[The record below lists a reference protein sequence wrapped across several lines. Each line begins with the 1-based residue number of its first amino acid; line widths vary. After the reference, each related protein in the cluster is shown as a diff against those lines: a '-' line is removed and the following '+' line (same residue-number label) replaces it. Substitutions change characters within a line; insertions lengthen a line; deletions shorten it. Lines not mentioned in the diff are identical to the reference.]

1 MVIGSARPAIRSFVE
16 HAFQPLQHPIE
27 ISYHLMIGE
36 SHGCKPVV
44 PKHRRITVSIGHGI
58 MCIAVHFDHQTFRW
72 TEEIHDPAPD
82 NDLPPKFETGQA
94 ATAQLLPQVP
104 LRLWHVSAHA
114 GGPSPQRLWR
124 DATTPNPL
132 L

>member
-1 MVIGSARPAIRSFVE
+1 MVFATHRPTIRNFLE
-16 HAFQPLQHPIE
+16 HAYQFLQHPVQITHDL
-27 ISYHLMIGE
+27 IIGE
-36 SHGCKPVV
+36 TYGWKPVV

-94 ATAQLLPQVP
+94 ATA
-104 LRLWHVSAHA
+104 
-114 GGPSPQRLWR
+114 
-124 DATTPNPL
+124 
-132 L
+132 